1 MAAEVSY
8 ESVIDESDEL
18 NLMCEEDF
26 ATYERIGKRCE
37 REIGKGDSLIA
48 ELTARGAGSGL
59 LAWITRC
66 KENYGTIN
74 GELTGLKQNT
84 KAQGEKVVQAK
95 ALLEAGQGVYARQ
108 AQDMESVMDRDFY
121 VSEAVDSEDASAHTE
136 VYETR
141 GA

>member
-1 MAAEVSY
+1 MAAKVTY
-8 ESVIDESDEL
+8 ESVRDESDEL
-18 NLMCEEDF
+18 TLMCEEDF

-37 REIGKGDSLIA
+37 REIGKGDWLIA
-48 ELTARGAGSGL
+48 ELTARGAGPGL

-66 KENYGTIN
+66 KENYGTIYS
-74 GELTGLKQNT
+74 ELGQLKQNT

-108 AQDMESVMDRDFY
+108 AKDMERVMDRDFY
-121 VSEAVDSEDASAHTE
+121 LSDAVDSEDASAHE

>member
-1 MAAEVSY
+1 MAGEVSY
-8 ESVIDESDEL
+8 ESVMEESDEL
-18 NLMCEEDF
+18 NLMCDEDF

-48 ELTARGAGSGL
+48 ELTARGAGQGL
-59 LAWITRC
+59 LGWITRC
-66 KENYGTIN
+66 KEDYGTIN
-74 GELTGLKQNT
+74 SQLGQLKQNT

-95 ALLEAGQGVYARQ
+95 ALLEAGQGVYANQ
-108 AQDMESVMDRDFY
+108 AKDMESVMDRDFY
-121 VSEAVDSEDASAHTE
+121 ISDAVDSEDASAHTE